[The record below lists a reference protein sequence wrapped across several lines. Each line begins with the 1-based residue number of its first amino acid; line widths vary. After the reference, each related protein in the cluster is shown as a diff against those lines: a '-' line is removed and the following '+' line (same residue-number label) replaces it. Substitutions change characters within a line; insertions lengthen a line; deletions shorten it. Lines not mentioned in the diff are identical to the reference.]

1 MASRVK
7 TRETKSGEIV
17 AFSETAVRQNLI
29 NIEYV
34 KTSLSCKFHIYQ
46 FTISKLNLKLSSEL
60 QLWLVVQLEY

>member
-7 TRETKSGEIV
+7 TKETKSGEIV

-34 KTSLSCKFHIYQ
+34 KTSLSCESEKFFLLIQ
-46 FTISKLNLKLSSEL
+46 AN
-60 QLWLVVQLEY
+60 